1 MAHKIKVGFREQAAC
16 VVAETSYEVT
26 GDEVS
31 SEQVLIEAE
40 KLALQAQT
48 MTVSMTM
55 RKRK

>member
-1 MAHKIKVGFREQAAC
+1 MVIKVKVGFRELSSA

-48 MTVSMTM
+48 MAVSMTM
-55 RKRK
+55 RKRR